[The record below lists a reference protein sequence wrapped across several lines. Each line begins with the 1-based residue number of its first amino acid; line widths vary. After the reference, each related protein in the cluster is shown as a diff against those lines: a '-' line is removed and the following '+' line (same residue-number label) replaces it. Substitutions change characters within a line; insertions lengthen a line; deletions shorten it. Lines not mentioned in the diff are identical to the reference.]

1 MASHLRS
8 FAPTLDEVKVDQI
21 TESRIFNVVAMLPT
35 SLQSGPIR
43 FLRRSISFHTLRP
56 DVMISGSRTKPRPL
70 SETDIPATV
79 TQPLQTDIVE
89 HRGTAQYLESQD
101 LCPQPMSRVLYSE
114 SPEDEPAV
122 RGASGVHWKFARQ
135 GTNLVNISID
145 GGKAAV
151 AEEDV
156 AFERKAFV
164 DGVTYLL
171 KALPQNLD
179 DGEMKRIQCAL
190 PDKVNQ
196 PNLSLTRAGPDSS
209 RINPS
214 QPRSILHRG
223 VQMTVVNLI
232 FFLSF
237 LMPYL
242 LLLVRSAARLER
254 KYKVS
259 ETIVGHGVDLVN
271 SIGKQSASLT
281 EAIGQMND
289 GKVAQALLEVFVWMV
304 DGVTQGISDGLGEG
318 LSMVGSRST
327 SRG

>member
-8 FAPTLDEVKVDQI
+8 FAPSLDEIKVDQI
-21 TESRIFNVVAMLPT
+21 TESRIFNVVSMLPN
-35 SLQSGPIR
+35 SLPGPIS

-56 DVMISGSRTKPRPL
+56 GVTISGSQAKPRPL
-70 SETDIPATV
+70 SEADVSATMV
-79 TQPLQTDIVE
+79 QPLQTDMVKHSGRFVE
-89 HRGTAQYLESQD
+89 SRD
-101 LCPQPMSRVLYSE
+101 LNPQPMSRVLYSE
-114 SPEDEPAV
+114 APEDEPVMRA
-122 RGASGVHWKFARQ
+122 ASGVHWKFARQ

-151 AEEDV
+151 ADEDV

-171 KALPQNLD
+171 KALPQELD
-179 DGEMKRIQCAL
+179 EGELRRIQCAL
-190 PDKVNQ
+190 PEQV
-196 PNLSLTRAGPDSS
+196 NLSDMALTRAEPGSQ
-209 RINPS
+209 RVRPS
-214 QPRSILHRG
+214 QPRSIIHRG

-242 LLLVRSAARLER
+242 LLLVRCAARLER
-254 KYKVS
+254 KYKIS
-259 ETIVGHGVDLVN
+259 EKVVGHGVDLVN

-289 GKVAQALLEVFVWMV
+289 GKVAQALLEVFVWTV

-318 LSMVGSRST
+318 LSMVGSKPKM
-327 SRG
+327 GG

>member
-8 FAPTLDEVKVDQI
+8 FAPSLDEIKVDQI
-21 TESRIFNVVAMLPT
+21 TESRIFNVVSMLPN
-35 SLQSGPIR
+35 SLPGPIR

-56 DVMISGSRTKPRPL
+56 GVTISGPQTKPRPL
-70 SETDIPATV
+70 SEADVSASMA
-79 TQPLQTDIVE
+79 QPLQTDM
-89 HRGTAQYLESQD
+89 
-101 LCPQPMSRVLYSE
+101 PMSRVLYSE
-114 SPEDEPAV
+114 APEDEPVMRA
-122 RGASGVHWKFARQ
+122 ASGVHWKFARQ

-171 KALPQNLD
+171 KALPQELD
-179 DGEMKRIQCAL
+179 EGELRRIQCAL
-190 PDKVNQ
+190 PEQV
-196 PNLSLTRAGPDSS
+196 NLSDVALTRAEPDSK
-209 RINPS
+209 RVRPS
-214 QPRSILHRG
+214 QPRSIIHRG

-242 LLLVRSAARLER
+242 LLLVRCAARLER
-254 KYKVS
+254 KYKIS
-259 ETIVGHGVDLVN
+259 EKVVGHGVDLVN
-271 SIGKQSASLT
+271 SIGKQGASLT

-289 GKVAQALLEVFVWMV
+289 GKVAQALLEVFVWTV

-318 LSMVGSRST
+318 LSMVGSKPKMS
-327 SRG
+327 G

>member
-8 FAPTLDEVKVDQI
+8 FAPSLDEIKIDQI
-21 TESRIFNVVAMLPT
+21 TESRIFNVVSMLPN
-35 SLQSGPIR
+35 SLPGPIR

-56 DVMISGSRTKPRPL
+56 GVTISGPQTKPRPL
-70 SETDIPATV
+70 SEADVSATMA
-79 TQPLQTDIVE
+79 QPLQTDMIKHSGGFV
-89 HRGTAQYLESQD
+89 ESQD
-101 LCPQPMSRVLYSE
+101 LNPQPMSRVLYSE
-114 SPEDEPAV
+114 APEDEPVMRA
-122 RGASGVHWKFARQ
+122 ASGVHWKFARQ

-151 AEEDV
+151 AEEDI

-171 KALPQNLD
+171 KALPQELD
-179 DGEMKRIQCAL
+179 EGELRRIQCAL
-190 PDKVNQ
+190 PEQVNQ
-196 PNLSLTRAGPDSS
+196 SDMALARAEPDSN
-209 RINPS
+209 RIHPS
-214 QPRSILHRG
+214 QSRSIIHRG

-242 LLLVRSAARLER
+242 LLLVRCAARLER
-254 KYKVS
+254 KYKIS
-259 ETIVGHGVDLVN
+259 EKVVGHGVDLVN
-271 SIGKQSASLT
+271 TIGKQSALLT

-289 GKVAQALLEVFVWMV
+289 GKVAQALLEVFVWTV

-318 LSMVGSRST
+318 LSMVGSKPKMS
-327 SRG
+327 G

>member
-8 FAPTLDEVKVDQI
+8 FAPSLDEIKVDQI
-21 TESRIFNVVAMLPT
+21 TESRIFNVVSMLPN
-35 SLQSGPIR
+35 SLPGPIR

-56 DVMISGSRTKPRPL
+56 GVTISGSQTKPRPL
-70 SETDIPATV
+70 SEADVSATM
-79 TQPLQTDIVE
+79 TQPRQTDMVKHSGGFVE
-89 HRGTAQYLESQD
+89 SRD
-101 LCPQPMSRVLYSE
+101 LNPQPMSRVLYSE
-114 SPEDEPAV
+114 APDDEPVMRA
-122 RGASGVHWKFARQ
+122 ASGVNWKFARQ

-151 AEEDV
+151 AGEDV

-171 KALPQNLD
+171 KALPQELD
-179 DGEMKRIQCAL
+179 EGELRRIQCAL
-190 PDKVNQ
+190 PEQV
-196 PNLSLTRAGPDSS
+196 NLSDMALARAEPDSQ
-209 RINPS
+209 RVRTS
-214 QPRSILHRG
+214 QPRSIIHRG

-242 LLLVRSAARLER
+242 LLLVRCAARLER
-254 KYKVS
+254 KYKIS
-259 ETIVGHGVDLVN
+259 EKVVGHGVDLVN

-289 GKVAQALLEVFVWMV
+289 GKVAQALLEVFVWTV

-318 LSMVGSRST
+318 LSMVGSKPKMS
-327 SRG
+327 G

>member
-8 FAPTLDEVKVDQI
+8 FAPSLDELKVDQI
-21 TESRIFNVVAMLPT
+21 TESRIFNVVSMLPN
-35 SLQSGPIR
+35 SLPGPIR

-56 DVMISGSRTKPRPL
+56 GVTMSGSQTKSRPL
-70 SETDIPATV
+70 SEADVSATM
-79 TQPLQTDIVE
+79 TQPLQTDMVKHSGGFVE
-89 HRGTAQYLESQD
+89 SRD
-101 LCPQPMSRVLYSE
+101 LNPQPMSRVLYSE
-114 SPEDEPAV
+114 APEDEPVMRA
-122 RGASGVHWKFARQ
+122 ASGVHWKFARQ

-151 AEEDV
+151 ADEDV

-171 KALPQNLD
+171 KALPQELD
-179 DGEMKRIQCAL
+179 EGELRRIQCAL
-190 PDKVNQ
+190 PEQV
-196 PNLSLTRAGPDSS
+196 NLSDMALTRAEPDSQ
-209 RINPS
+209 RVRPS
-214 QPRSILHRG
+214 QPRSIIHRG

-242 LLLVRSAARLER
+242 LLLVRCAARLER
-254 KYKVS
+254 KYKIS
-259 ETIVGHGVDLVN
+259 EKVVGHGVDLVN

-289 GKVAQALLEVFVWMV
+289 GKVAQALLEVFVWTV

-318 LSMVGSRST
+318 LSMVGSKPKMS
-327 SRG
+327 G

>member
-1 MASHLRS
+1 MHDRVSS
-8 FAPTLDEVKVDQI
+8 FEGLI
-21 TESRIFNVVAMLPT
+21 T
-35 SLQSGPIR
+35 
-43 FLRRSISFHTLRP
+43 
-56 DVMISGSRTKPRPL
+56 DVFA
-70 SETDIPATV
+70 D
-79 TQPLQTDIVE
+79 D
-89 HRGTAQYLESQD
+89 
-101 LCPQPMSRVLYSE
+101 
-114 SPEDEPAV
+114 
-122 RGASGVHWKFARQ
+122 GAI

-171 KALPQNLD
+171 KALPQELD
-179 DGEMKRIQCAL
+179 EGELKRIQCAL
-190 PDKVNQ
+190 PGQINQ
-196 PNLSLTRAGPDSS
+196 SDMALTQTTPDSP
-209 RINPS
+209 RIHPS
-214 QPRSILHRG
+214 QPRSIIHRG

-242 LLLVRSAARLER
+242 LLLVRCAARLER
-254 KYKVS
+254 KYKIS
-259 ETIVGHGVDLVN
+259 ETLVGHSVELAK

-289 GKVAQALLEVFVWMV
+289 GKVAQALLEVFLWTF

-318 LSMVGSRST
+318 LSMVGSRSKL
-327 SRG
+327 SG

>member
-8 FAPTLDEVKVDQI
+8 FAPSLDEIKVDQI
-21 TESRIFNVVAMLPT
+21 TESRIFNVVSMLPN
-35 SLQSGPIR
+35 SLPEPIR

-56 DVMISGSRTKPRPL
+56 GVTVSGSQTKPRPL
-70 SETDIPATV
+70 SEADVSATMA
-79 TQPLQTDIVE
+79 QPLQTDMVKHSGGFVE
-89 HRGTAQYLESQD
+89 SRNLN
-101 LCPQPMSRVLYSE
+101 PQPMSRVLYSE
-114 SPEDEPAV
+114 APEDEPVMRA
-122 RGASGVHWKFARQ
+122 ASGVHWKFARQ

-171 KALPQNLD
+171 KALPQELD
-179 DGEMKRIQCAL
+179 EGELRRIQCAL
-190 PDKVNQ
+190 PEQV
-196 PNLSLTRAGPDSS
+196 NLSDMALARAESDSQ
-209 RINPS
+209 RVGPS
-214 QPRSILHRG
+214 QPRSIIHRG

-242 LLLVRSAARLER
+242 LLLVRCAARLER
-254 KYKVS
+254 KYKIS
-259 ETIVGHGVDLVN
+259 EKVVGHGVDLVN

-289 GKVAQALLEVFVWMV
+289 GKVAQALLEVFVWTV

-318 LSMVGSRST
+318 LSMVGSKPKMSD
-327 SRG
+327 